1 MIFAICLHN
10 NCKREENGDACV
22 ASLAEKII
30 TISIYKSLRVKTGQY
45 PAFRRDPSVREDW
58 TNQGRALRRLG
69 EPNAGRAYGS
79 HRPAAVPQSALRGG
93 SSQSHDLLRAFR
105 VVYRSGIPVRPA
117 TFGTLHFPSILSGL
131 RPNDATKFF
140 NVLHESGSD
149 LVAHKPCGFI
159 RTEAHVAAD
168 LQSAHS
174 LLTGEH
180 QADDLKP
187 ITKRLVRVLEYRARE
202 MREAI
207 GRMGG
212 AALIA
217 LPVPR
222 IALQLSNRLCSATA
236 WTMDALWPTLSN
248 QIGATGFLIRK
259 RLIEL
264 CRRQLVDVFF
274 GGHDR
279 LSHPIGETYYG

>member
-105 VVYRSGIPVRPA
+105 IVYRSGIPVRPA

-168 LQSAHS
+168 LQGVHP
-174 LLTGEH
+174 LLAGQH
-180 QADDLKP
+180 QVDDLEP
-187 ITKRLVRVLEYRARE
+187 ITKRLVSVLKNGPRYV
-202 MREAI
+202 REAI
-207 GRMGG
+207 GRVLG
-212 AALIA
+212 ALVA
-217 LPVPR
+217 LPVEGVTFQLAGVRSPTAR
-222 IALQLSNRLCSATA
+222 AMHALGPSLADKISAA
-236 WTMDALWPTLSN
+236 
-248 QIGATGFLIRK
+248 GFLIREC
-259 RLIEL
+259 LIEL

>member
-1 MIFAICLHN
+1 M
-10 NCKREENGDACV
+10 G
-22 ASLAEKII
+22 
-30 TISIYKSLRVKTGQY
+30 KSEIMADSTGRHGPRHMRTCRGRLTRRLRRG
-45 PAFRRDPSVREDW
+45 PSVREDW

-105 VVYRSGIPVRPA
+105 VVYRSDIPVRPA

-168 LQSAHS
+168 LQGVHP
-174 LLTGEH
+174 LLAGQH
-180 QADDLKP
+180 QVADLEP
-187 ITKRLVRVLEYRARE
+187 ITKRLVRVLEYCARE

-236 WTMDALWPTLSN
+236 WTMDALGPSLADKIS
-248 QIGATGFLIRK
+248 AAGFLIREC
-259 RLIEL
+259 LIEL

-274 GGHDR
+274 GGHDPSLPSNR
-279 LSHPIGETYYG
+279 RNLLWLKREVK